1 MQFQGRTVV
10 DIEIDGVDPCDYP
23 DFCDAYVSRAFY
35 DDTGEP
41 LTESELE
48 EFTEV
53 HSDMI
58 NEMAFEQCIGMSGS

>member
-1 MQFQGRTVV
+1 MQFRGRKVV
-10 DIEIDGVDPCDYP
+10 DIEVDGVDPRDYP

-48 EFTEV
+48 EFSEAN
-53 HSDMI
+53 SDVVGEI
-58 NEMAFEQCIGMSGS
+58 AFEQCIGMSSS